1 MDYWVPGMGDT
12 RSRRQRRAETIQR
25 YAAALAQPTSPT
37 TSATVVPNPALQF
50 PNPRGRIPGLGPP
63 QSHLHRHRLRRQE
76 TGESFET
83 IQETLNDL
91 ENDRRSSQLHSAG
104 LNQTLPIPT
113 GVDEFTGLEEQR
125 PEDDGRRY
133 KRRKVEG
140 EVSDTMP
147 KISYGYRGQVVPGRL
162 NMMISYFD
170 GGIHRDEKQ
179 YSQDNILKN
188 DKSVYC
194 SRKSRV
200 NLMLSH
206 WGEVPFTC
214 TKIII
219 KTPDTGFSAP

>member
-1 MDYWVPGMGDT
+1 M
-12 RSRRQRRAETIQR
+12 
-25 YAAALAQPTSPT
+25 
-37 TSATVVPNPALQF
+37 
-50 PNPRGRIPGLGPP
+50 
-63 QSHLHRHRLRRQE
+63 RRQE

-91 ENDRRSSQLHSAG
+91 ENDRRRSHLHSAG

-113 GVDEFTGLEEQR
+113 GVDEFTGLEENL
-125 PEDDGRRY
+125 EDDGRRH
-133 KRRKVEG
+133 KRRKVDG
-140 EVSDTMP
+140 ELYDPMP

-162 NMMISYFD
+162 NMMISYLD
-170 GGIHRDEKQ
+170 AGIHHDEKQ

-194 SRKSRV
+194 SRKNKV
-200 NLMLSH
+200 NIMLSH

-219 KTPDTGFSAP
+219 KTPDSGFSAP